1 MIRMSKM
8 EPPEIGAAR
17 CCVSWYAGLC
27 VVTLVLLA
35 FSCQVQGQIK
45 VGPIPMAATPDSV
58 TVSINSGASQSILS
72 LVAGTTNNF
81 SGGPLSVT
89 TSWASLKPGR
99 TAVALYG
106 YFTNAN
112 AALAHTSA
120 GNTVDIPSA
129 AVKVRINGVGVFNP
143 FSSVVPFTGT
153 ASGCLLVTQSIGGT
167 NKTGSRTD
175 SFDLQI
181 DLSGVANGQNMKLL
195 PPDTYQ
201 GTLHIQAQATP

>member
-1 MIRMSKM
+1 MSKM
-8 EPPEIGAAR
+8 QGLLIGTAR
-17 CCVSWYAGLC
+17 CCVNWYAGLR
-27 VVTLVLLA
+27 VVTCVLLA
-35 FSCQVQGQIK
+35 ISCHVEGQIK
-45 VGPIPMAATPDSV
+45 VGPTPMAATPDSV

-72 LVAGTTNNF
+72 LVPGTTNNF
-81 SGGPLSVT
+81 AGGPLSIT

-112 AALAHTSA
+112 AALAHTSS

-167 NKTGSRTD
+167 NKTASRTD

-181 DLSGVANGQNMKLL
+181 DLSGIVNGQNMKLL